1 MSILTPVSTFGRVTA
16 DLELKTSQNAKN
28 TTYVQFSIAVDKGYG
43 EKEHTVFYQCILYG
57 IQAERIMNAGVKKG
71 SLIFITGDLDISE
84 FTRSD
89 NSKDH
94 MPRITLYDWC
104 YAPMSKPRSVDNPD
118 NKPASSGFVTSE
130 SNENGLPFN

>member
-1 MSILTPVSTFGRVTA
+1 MNIITPISTFGRVTT
-16 DLELKTSQNAKN
+16 DLELKTSQNGKN
-28 TTYVQFSIAVDKGYG
+28 TTYVQFTVAVDKGFG
-43 EKEHTVFYQCILYG
+43 EKEHTIFLQCILYG
-57 IQAERIMNAGVKKG
+57 LDAERIVKANVKKG
-71 SLIFITGDLDISE
+71 SCIFIAGNLDISE

-104 YAPMSKPRSVDNPD
+104 FAPTSRPKKADDESTVPD
-118 NKPASSGFVTSE
+118 EAGFVPAQ

>member
-1 MSILTPVSTFGRVTA
+1 MNIMTPISTFGRVTA
-16 DLELKTSQNAKN
+16 DLELKTSQNGKN
-28 TTYVQFSIAVDKGYG
+28 TTYVQFSIAVDKGFG

-57 IQAERIMNAGVKKG
+57 AQAERIVNAGVKKG
-71 SLIFITGDLDISE
+71 SLIFIAGDLDISE

-94 MPRITLYDWC
+94 MPRVTLFDWC
-104 YAPMSKPRSVDNPD
+104 YAPTSKPKPQENPD
-118 NKPASSGFVTSE
+118 NKPDDLGFVSTE